1 MSKGQLQELCQR
13 LSLPLPQYTIVREGP
28 DHDAKFN
35 ATVIVNGLPFHSIPN
50 KCRTSK
56 EAQNLAA
63 RFAFEFFSANPPDTT
78 PPHLLL
84 PPSNPA
90 LTEVEPPPSNPV
102 FTQVEPPPSNP
113 AFTQVEVHPTED
125 PSDPQPALNL
135 PIDPQPVSSPQSHN
149 PSGETVSPLR
159 DLVAGA
165 QSVPSSVPS
174 LPMEIS
180 TAPCPNQS
188 SPQRTT
194 TEVIQLS
201 TDEHASMRGMY
212 KSQLQDLCRKH
223 GWKPPEYKPV
233 KEGPDHMP
241 RFTATVIVNGTS
253 YTTPHNHSR
262 SSKEA
267 TKLAAFIAVK
277 QLTSLKPIGSQENAI
292 VPSNPDHTDVK
303 VCQNSEINAPTY
315 DSNLAELAD
324 RKLPK
329 CSAVQPIYKNWLQ
342 QYAQKQGITLPEY
355 CCEAKGPPHD
365 RHFKPKVAFAER
377 VYEGQ
382 QFFRTLKEAEQAAA
396 KIVIEALSPHEIQK
410 GGGLYKNLLQEVA
423 QKLGFLSP
431 VYKTIQDGPP
441 HNASFVT
448 TVQVG
453 DETYEGQT
461 AKSKKLAEMNAAE
474 VAYNTLIN
482 RGDTFTKRQKQ
493 STSPGTNIPHPPTT
507 HGLSLCQ

>member
-1 MSKGQLQELCQR
+1 MSKAQLQELCQR
-13 LSLPLPQYTIVREGP
+13 LLLPLPQYTIVREGP
-28 DHDAKFN
+28 DHEAKFN

-63 RFAFEFFSANPPDTT
+63 RFAFEFFSANPPETP
-78 PPHLLL
+78 PPHLL
-84 PPSNPA
+84 PPPTNPA
-90 LTEVEPPPSNPV
+90 L
-102 FTQVEPPPSNP
+102 TQVEPPPSNP
-113 AFTQVEVHPTED
+113 ALTQVEPLPSNPALTQVEVHPTED
-125 PSDPQPALNL
+125 PSDPQPALTL
-135 PIDPQPVSSPQSHN
+135 PIDPQPVSSPQSHD
-149 PSGETVSPLR
+149 PSGETVSPLPV
-159 DLVAGA
+159 LVAGA
-165 QSVPSSVPS
+165 QSVPS

-180 TAPCPNQS
+180 TAAFANQS
-188 SPQRTT
+188 SPQRAS

-223 GWKPPEYKPV
+223 GWKPPEYKSV

-241 RFTATVIVNGTS
+241 RFTATVVVNGAS

-267 TKLAAFIAVK
+267 TKLAAFVAVK
-277 QLTSLKPIGSQENAI
+277 QLTCLKPIASQEGI
-292 VPSNPDHTDVK
+292 VVPSNADHTDVK
-303 VCQNSEINAPTY
+303 VCQNTEMNAPTY
-315 DSNLAELAD
+315 DSGSAELAD

-355 CCEAKGPPHD
+355 CCEAQGPPHD
-365 RHFKPKVAFAER
+365 RHFKPKVAFAEK
-377 VYEGQ
+377 VYESQ

-410 GGGLYKNLLQEVA
+410 GGGLYKNLLQEAV

-431 VYKTIQDGPP
+431 MYKTIQGGPP

-474 VAYNTLIN
+474 IAYNTLIN
-482 RGDTFTKRQKQ
+482 RVDTFTKRQKQ
-493 STSPGTNIPHPPTT
+493 STSPGTNIPHSPTT